1 MQVIK
6 DNRSLCDAIAHLENV
21 RRSEGILLKEH
32 FHHTVHNLNP
42 LTIIKDKLS
51 DSFSSPL
58 LRHEIVQGALGVATG
73 LLTNKLV
80 MALPFGGM
88 IKNVVSSVVQTGI
101 GKVSLKQPSNI
112 KKSGV
117 SFLKNVLNKMKIEA

>member
-6 DNRSLCDAIAHLENV
+6 DNQSLGEAIAHLENV

-32 FHHTVHNLNP
+32 FQHTVHNLNP
-42 LTIIKDKLS
+42 ITMLKDKLG
-51 DSFSSPL
+51 DTFSSPMF
-58 LRHEIVQGALGVATG
+58 RHEIVQGALGVAGG

-88 IKNVVSSVVQTGI
+88 LKKVLSSVVQTGL
-101 GKVSLKQPSNI
+101 GKVALKKPSNI

-117 SFLKNVLNKMKIEA
+117 SFLKNVLHKMKIEA